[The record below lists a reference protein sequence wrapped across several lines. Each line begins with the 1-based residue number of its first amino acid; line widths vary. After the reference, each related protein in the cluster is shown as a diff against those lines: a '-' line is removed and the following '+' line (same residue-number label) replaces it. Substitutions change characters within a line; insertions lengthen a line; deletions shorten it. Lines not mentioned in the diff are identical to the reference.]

1 MKTKL
6 TASVVI
12 ALAAIGA
19 VIVELENPDSKET
32 YEVRAEPVD
41 DSKAETHSLVSLSID
56 ERKESKLGVLPDGG
70 TVAVLVSDDGGTVII
85 DSFPCVRRPKG
96 KTDCMR
102 LDPTGKLSDMGD
114 WARFVAE
121 EAVGA
126 ECEPC
131 ACSVFAGDKA
141 EP

>member
-6 TASVVI
+6 AAGVVLALI
-12 ALAAIGA
+12 AVGA
-19 VIVELENPDSKET
+19 VVLELENPDTKET

-41 DSKAETHSLVSLSID
+41 DSKAPRRTTVELTVE

-70 TVAVLVSDDGGTVII
+70 AVAVLVADDGGLTVV

-96 KTDCMR
+96 KTDCLR

-114 WARFVAE
+114 WARFLAT
-121 EAVGA
+121 EAVGT
-126 ECEPC
+126 ECELC
-131 ACSVFAGDKA
+131 ACSVFVGDKA